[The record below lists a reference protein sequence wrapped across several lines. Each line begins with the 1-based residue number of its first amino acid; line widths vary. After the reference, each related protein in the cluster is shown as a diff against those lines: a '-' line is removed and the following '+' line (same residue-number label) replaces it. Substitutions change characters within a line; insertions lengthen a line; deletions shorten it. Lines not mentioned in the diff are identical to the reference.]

1 MSKKISNTVKT
12 FVASTDIETV
22 KQYITGKMSLSDA
35 TVKGKEGV
43 WISLEIADTADKARE
58 LITIEFNELSDER
71 MSELAFEQ
79 FYIRYQDKAR
89 IDLQTQLHL
98 IESKSIISRSQQ
110 KTIKDMLSKATSE
123 ERIYA
128 SESATNLLEVLTK
141 YK

>member
-22 KQYITGKMSLSDA
+22 KQYITDKMSLSDA

-43 WISLEIADTADKARE
+43 WISYEIADTADEARE
-58 LITIEFNELSDER
+58 LITIEFNELTDEK

-79 FYIRYQDKAR
+79 FYIRYQDKVR

-128 SESATNLLEVLTK
+128 SESATN
-141 YK
+141 

>member
-22 KQYITGKMSLSDA
+22 KQYITDKMSLSDA

-43 WISLEIADTADKARE
+43 WVSYEIADTSDEARE
-58 LITIEFNELSDER
+58 LIVTDFNELTDEK

-79 FYIRYQDKAR
+79 FYIRYQDRAR

-110 KTIKDMLSKATSE
+110 KTMKDMLSKATAD

-128 SESATNLLEVLTK
+128 SESATNLLEILTK